1 MQTRFLIAAALL
13 CAAPAAVADSVSGSC
28 RYKGKEL
35 AARDGAVFRQVNAF
49 DEAKQDMV
57 VAITSIALD
66 KAAIAKA
73 QDKEREVRDQIYN
86 ADDAAQVAL
95 TIDGNEVTALQYQSS
110 GMSLSRG
117 GNGIGTLSTKA
128 SDAKHV
134 DARFVLDG
142 DGKDDLACDL
152 SFNLSQGSL
161 AAASA
166 AARDAA
172 PGKTAAAGGKPLPA
186 GGGEPGKVFQANL
199 AAMQKGDVKGMLA
212 TMSKAQAEQMRA
224 QQKDPKF
231 SAMLEMMKAFAPKSA
246 TVTGG
251 TEFAGKAELSIDAV
265 DQSGGTSRGTSVLV
279 KEDGQWKV
287 QKTSMKSGG

>member
-13 CAAPAAVADSVSGSC
+13 CTAHAATADSVSGSC

-35 AARDGAVFRQVNAF
+35 AARDGVMFRQANPF
-49 DEAKQDMV
+49 DESKQDTV

-73 QDKEREVRDQIYN
+73 EDKEREVRDQIYN

-95 TIDGNEVTALQYQSS
+95 TLEGNEVTGLQYQSS

-117 GNGIGTLSTKA
+117 GTGIGTLTAKA

-134 DARFVLDG
+134 DARFELDG
-142 DGKDDLACDL
+142 DGKDDLACNL
-152 SFNLSQGSL
+152 SFNLSQGAL

-166 AARDAA
+166 GAKDAA

-212 TMSKAQAEQMRA
+212 TVSKAQAEQMRA
-224 QQKDPKF
+224 QQKDPQF
-231 SAMLEMMKAFAPKSA
+231 GAMLEMMKAFAPKSA
-246 TVTGG
+246 TVSGG
-251 TEFAGKAELSIDAV
+251 TEFADRAELSIDAV
-265 DQSGGTSRGTSVLV
+265 DQSGGKSRGTSVLV